1 MAVVHKERLERMIDQ
16 SPGSSAYITE
26 YSNAV
31 KKLNEELTI
40 EERQELSDKVREWNE
55 RTPPQELQ
63 AQ

>member
-16 SPGSSAYITE
+16 SPGSSAYIAE

-40 EERQELSDKVREWNE
+40 EERQELSDKV
-55 RTPPQELQ
+55 
-63 AQ
+63 